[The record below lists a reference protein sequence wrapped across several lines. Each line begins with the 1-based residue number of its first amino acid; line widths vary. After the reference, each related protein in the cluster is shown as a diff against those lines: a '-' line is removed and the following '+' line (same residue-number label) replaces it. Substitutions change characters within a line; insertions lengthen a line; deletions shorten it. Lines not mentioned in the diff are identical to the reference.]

1 MYNLNREI
9 ILNTNVEKAWNFIK
23 DPRNLDRITPNN
35 LQFQIVSSV
44 PEEMFNGLLIEYLVK
59 IPIIGNQS
67 WLTEIKH
74 IREKH
79 SFVDEQRVGP
89 YTLWYHYHEIQPVEG
104 GVKVIDRVTY
114 KVPFG
119 ILGKIIHAVFIKK
132 ILEEIFDYRE
142 KNLSTLLSE

>member
-9 ILNTNVEKAWNFIK
+9 ILNTNVEKAWDFIK

-119 ILGKIIHAVFIKK
+119 ILGKIVHVVFIKK
-132 ILEEIFDYRE
+132 MLEEIFDYRE
-142 KNLSTLLSE
+142 KNLSTLLSK

>member
-132 ILEEIFDYRE
+132 MLEEIFDYRE